1 MIAARQDM
9 TAEELVGYE
18 IPGKRVELVRGQL
31 VVREPASLRHGELS
45 LRVGVALANHLAR
58 EREEQR
64 WTLTRGRLATADPGF
79 TLARSP
85 DTVRAPDVAYI
96 SRERYSGP
104 MPEGYPE
111 FAPDLAVEVRS
122 RGDRAGEVL
131 AKVADWLSA
140 GTTLVWVIDPARE
153 VATVYRADGTVA
165 VLGLDDALGGEA
177 LLPGF
182 VLPLRELFLAE

>member
-1 MIAARQDM
+1 M
-9 TAEELVGYE
+9 
-18 IPGKRVELVRGQL
+18 
-31 VVREPASLRHGELS
+31 
-45 LRVGVALANHLAR
+45 NHVK
-58 EREEQR
+58 EEQR
-64 WTLTRGRLATADPGF
+64 WALTRGRLATADPGF

-111 FAPDLAVEVRS
+111 LAPDLAVEVRS

-153 VATVYRADGTVA
+153 VATVYRSDGTVA
-165 VLGLDDALGGEA
+165 VLGLEDALSGEA

-182 VLPLRELFLAE
+182 VLSLRELFLAE

>member
-1 MIAARQDM
+1 MIAARYDM

-64 WTLTRGRLATADPGF
+64 WALTRGRLATADPGF

-85 DTVRAPDVAYI
+85 DTVRAPDVAYL

-111 FAPDLAVEVRS
+111 LAPDLAVEVRS

-140 GTTLVWVIDPARE
+140 GTTLVWVVDPARE

-165 VLGLDDALGGEA
+165 VLGLDDALSGEA

-182 VLPLRELFLAE
+182 VLSLRELFLAE